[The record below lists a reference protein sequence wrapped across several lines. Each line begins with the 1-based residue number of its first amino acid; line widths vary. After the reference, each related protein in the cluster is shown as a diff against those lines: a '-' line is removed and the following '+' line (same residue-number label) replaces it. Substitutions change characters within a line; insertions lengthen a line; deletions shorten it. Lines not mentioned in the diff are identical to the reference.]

1 MLVAGLDIGSRN
13 TKAVVLDDSRRVLGR
28 ARLRT
33 HPDFDRLVDQALR
46 AALSEAEATRE
57 DLDYLATTGF
67 GRHNVP
73 ARDLQVTEITAAA
86 RGAAYLFPG
95 TRSVLDIGHQNT
107 RAIRIEAGGRVK
119 EFRSNDKCA
128 AGAGGFLERGA
139 RYLEVGLDQL
149 GPLSLMA
156 DQPLTISSVCAVLA
170 ESEIINHISEGHS
183 VENIVHGMHDSL
195 AGRALALLKRAGV
208 EPEVTLVGGT
218 SHQAGMVVALNRAV
232 GVLLNVGEDS
242 DLAGAIGAA
251 LLGLMRLVILR
262 RSGEGSASHDTLSES
277 RICAQDDK
285 RLVGVD

>member
-13 TKAVVLDDSRRVLGR
+13 TKAVVLDGERRIRGR

-33 HPDFDRLVDQALR
+33 HPDFDRLVDEALG
-46 AALSEAEATRE
+46 AALSEAGAPRQELE
-57 DLDYLATTGF
+57 YLATTGF
-67 GRHNVP
+67 GRHNVA

-86 RGAAYLFPG
+86 RGAAYLFAG

-107 RAIRIEAGGRVK
+107 RAVRIESGGRVK

-139 RYLEVGLDQL
+139 RYLEIGLDQV

-183 VENIVHGMHDSL
+183 VENIVRGMHDSL
-195 AGRALALLKRAGV
+195 AGRAVALLKRAGV

-218 SHQAGMVVALNRAV
+218 SHQAGMVVSLNQAL
-232 GVLLNVGEDS
+232 GVLVNVGEDS
-242 DLAGAIGAA
+242 DLAGAIGSA
-251 LLGLMRLVILR
+251 LLGLMRLEK
-262 RSGEGSASHDTLSES
+262 GYQPSAVS
-277 RICAQDDK
+277 RQPSAIS
-285 RLVGVD
+285 